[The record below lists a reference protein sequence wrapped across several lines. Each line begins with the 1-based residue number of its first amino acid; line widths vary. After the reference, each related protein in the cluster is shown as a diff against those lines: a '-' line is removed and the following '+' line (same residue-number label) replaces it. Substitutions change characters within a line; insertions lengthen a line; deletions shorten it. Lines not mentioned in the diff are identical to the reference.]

1 MIQDFLLSFK
11 DNIKQKTTNPFFGT
25 LIIVWSIHNWELL
38 YSLFN
43 FKESITLDNRIIYI
57 RQFLSSIPFLENL
70 GLCIFITI
78 IVLIITYFLLNL
90 SRLIVNFYEKKITPY
105 IFKITDSSSIVLKS
119 EYEKLEKKIEVLDA
133 KFNKERDL
141 RLQIQDE
148 REKLESRVGE
158 LLTSEKES
166 KTLSEKSISSERLK
180 SVYETIKTNNFIDE
194 LGKAIESIG
203 NSFPLKNSESGVRF
217 FGKIGVIT
225 KVDKQVAVG
234 YTVYKFTEL
243 GEKIRDLYLDENI
256 LNKTVS

>member
-1 MIQDFLLSFK
+1 MPIASVVRQSIKKTKQIIMIQDFLLSFK

-119 EYEKLEKKIEVLDA
+119 EYEKLE
-133 KFNKERDL
+133 
-141 RLQIQDE
+141 
-148 REKLESRVGE
+148 SRVGE